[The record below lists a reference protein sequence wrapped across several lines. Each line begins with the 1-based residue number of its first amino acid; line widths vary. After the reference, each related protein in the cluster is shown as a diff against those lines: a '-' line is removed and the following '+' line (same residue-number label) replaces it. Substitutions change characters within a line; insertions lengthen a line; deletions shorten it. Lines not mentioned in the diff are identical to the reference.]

1 MMTKDDLKKW
11 LDEDN
16 TNRMFIRR
24 IGMPQYRLVDI
35 IDVKELKDIKA
46 ELDATI
52 RNLRFMQDL
61 RTMKSSEWMNTLYRH
76 MHTSSFTDSNWKLMR
91 SLRENNPTMLSD
103 ISDFRCWRTVLL
115 KYLGQDNNWW
125 LANYEIAGFY
135 KNVRLYLRN
144 KMANKIARENKV
156 YTVNR
161 DMTYVLSVSSK
172 FDIQWKREKI
182 YAGTPMF
189 FVERDYAG
197 RMIFMAGTQT
207 FALGLVQ
214 VQKVRELKEVEE

>member
-1 MMTKDDLKKW
+1 M
-11 LDEDN
+11 
-16 TNRMFIRR
+16 
-24 IGMPQYRLVDI
+24 V
-35 IDVKELKDIKA
+35 
-46 ELDATI
+46 
-52 RNLRFMQDL
+52 
-61 RTMKSSEWMNTLYRH
+61 
-76 MHTSSFTDSNWKLMR
+76 
-91 SLRENNPTMLSD
+91 RENPLMIEE
-103 ISDFRCWRTVLL
+103 ISEFRSWRLIL
-115 KYLGQDNNWW
+115 RKYFGHDNQWW
-125 LANYEIAGFY
+125 TANYDIAAFY

-144 KMANKIARENKV
+144 KVANKIARDNKV
-156 YTVNR
+156 YTVNH

-214 VQKVRELKEVEE
+214 VQKVRELKEEKE

>member
-1 MMTKDDLKKW
+1 MTKAELKKW

-16 TNRMFIRR
+16 TNRTFVRR
-24 IGMPQYRLVDI
+24 IGIPQYKLVEI
-35 IDVKELKDIKA
+35 VDVKELKDIKM

-52 RNLRFMQDL
+52 RKLRYMQDL
-61 RTMKSSEWMNTLYRH
+61 RAMKDSEWMTILYQH
-76 MHTSSFTDSNWKLMR
+76 MHASWFTGSNWSFMR
-91 SLRENNPTMLSD
+91 TLRENNPTMLSE
-103 ISDFRCWRTVLL
+103 ISEFRCWRTVLL
-115 KYLGQDNNWW
+115 KNLGHENHWW
-125 LANYEIAGFY
+125 QANYDIASFY

-144 KMANKIARENKV
+144 KVADQIARENKV
-156 YTVNR
+156 YTINH
-161 DMTYVLSVSSK
+161 DMNYVLSVGSK
-172 FDIQWKREKI
+172 FDVQWKREKI
-182 YAGTPMF
+182 RAGAPMF